1 MGCKLERGC
10 QYPPDATSLLSEDL
24 IVCPL
29 HPREEPLHNIY
40 SDNTNILVVLCI
52 AQCAM
57 HLYKMNE
64 PPWNAL
70 FSPSWEKFPY
80 FTACSRGERP

>member
-1 MGCKLERGC
+1 MGCKWERGC

-40 SDNTNILVVLCI
+40 SDNTNILVVLCN
-52 AQCAM
+52 ASLQNERAAM
-57 HLYKMNE
+57 E
-64 PPWNAL
+64 RSL
-70 FSPSWEKFPY
+70 FAKLGKIPIFHCL
-80 FTACSRGERP
+80 F

>member
-29 HPREEPLHNIY
+29 HPREEPHCTIY
-40 SDNTNILVVLCI
+40 TRTIPIFWL
-52 AQCAM
+52 CAM
-57 HLYKMNE
+57 CRAMHNTYLQIGNVRSDIHVDQRICG
-64 PPWNAL
+64 P
-70 FSPSWEKFPY
+70 
-80 FTACSRGERP
+80 C